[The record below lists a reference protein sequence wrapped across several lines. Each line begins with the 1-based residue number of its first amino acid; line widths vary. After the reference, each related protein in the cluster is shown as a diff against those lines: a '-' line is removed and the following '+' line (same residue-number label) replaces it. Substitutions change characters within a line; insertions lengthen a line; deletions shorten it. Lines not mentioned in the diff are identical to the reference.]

1 MQPVI
6 ERSDVA
12 EVFAIQK
19 KAFLDDPNPDWATRA
34 DRLKRVRAMVRR
46 YKLDF
51 AEAIESDF
59 GVRDA
64 RETLLAEVVPLFN
77 EIRHLL
83 LRGWFWMR
91 PQRPGRSLVSPFG
104 RNRLIQQPRGVV
116 GNIAPWNYPLQLA
129 LLPAVDALAAGNR
142 VMIKVSEAV
151 PRFGELLA
159 RAVWRQNAAA

>member
-1 MQPVI
+1 MQPVV

-34 DRLKRVRAMVRR
+34 DRLKRMRAMVRR

-64 RETLLAEVVPLFN
+64 RETLLAEVVPAGSGCDPSA
-77 EIRHLL
+77 
-83 LRGWFWMR
+83 RGA
-91 PQRPGRSLVSPFG
+91 PSSVRS
-104 RNRLIQQPRGVV
+104 
-116 GNIAPWNYPLQLA
+116 
-129 LLPAVDALAAGNR
+129 AGT
-142 VMIKVSEAV
+142 
-151 PRFGELLA
+151 G
-159 RAVWRQNAAA
+159 